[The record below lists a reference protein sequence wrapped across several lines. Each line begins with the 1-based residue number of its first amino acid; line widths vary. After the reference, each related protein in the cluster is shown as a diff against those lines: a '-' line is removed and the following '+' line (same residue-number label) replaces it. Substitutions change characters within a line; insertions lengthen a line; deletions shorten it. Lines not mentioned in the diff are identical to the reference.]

1 MNKRYTH
8 LELKLA
14 TSGRLH
20 LPIARQSF
28 GQNRM
33 KAPGEKSG
41 TRGIGIPPKIWATI
55 LGHPEL
61 HAKFERVK

>member
-1 MNKRYTH
+1 
-8 LELKLA
+8 
-14 TSGRLH
+14 
-20 LPIARQSF
+20 
-28 GQNRM
+28 M
-33 KAPGEKSG
+33 KAPREKSG